1 MLQLRTFLRKLRR
14 EEDGATAVEY
24 AVMISLIA
32 AVVLAGV
39 GSLAGSMRDNY
50 NHTGKSIDD
59 AMNH

>member
-1 MLQLRTFLRKLRR
+1 
-14 EEDGATAVEY
+14 
-24 AVMISLIA
+24 MISLIA